1 MVEVWQCTPCKKW
14 MYLADICSTCNRTL
28 NKESLKTLKNQSDLI
43 TKMTEQE
50 FMQLQNTGLHKPKA
64 ESELVVEESKD
75 EDVVMWKCP
84 KCKVYWD
91 LGSGCTKCGQIQRD
105 DLVVKVKK
113 EDLYE
118 NEFGYLE
125 SIRDAV
131 EQQQQPPQY
140 W

>member
-1 MVEVWQCTPCKKW
+1 
-14 MYLADICSTCNRTL
+14 
-28 NKESLKTLKNQSDLI
+28 
-43 TKMTEQE
+43 MTEQE
-50 FMQLQNTGLHKPKA
+50 FLQLQKTQARKSKA

-84 KCKVYWD
+84 KCKVYWELD
-91 LGSGCTKCGQIQRD
+91 SKCTECGQNQRD
-105 DLVVKVKK
+105 DLNVQVKR
-113 EDLYE
+113 EDLFL

-131 EQQQQPPQY
+131 EQQQQPPQN

>member
-1 MVEVWQCTPCKKW
+1 
-14 MYLADICSTCNRTL
+14 
-28 NKESLKTLKNQSDLI
+28 
-43 TKMTEQE
+43 MTEQE

-84 KCKVYWD
+84 KCKIYMV
-91 LGSGCTKCGQIQRD
+91 LNCKCTKCGQNRRD
-105 DLVVKVKK
+105 DWVVKVKK

-131 EQQQQPPQY
+131 EQQQQPPQN